1 MTTVIRAAR
10 TADLPAIFNLLERAF
25 PEAPHLFVPQT
36 ERDST
41 FRLRHGRVALLDGDV
56 AAYVRIFARTMLVGG
71 RPLPAGGIG
80 SVATHPDARGH
91 GLASALMRDAIEQ
104 MRREGMQVSFLFT
117 GIPRFY
123 APFGYRIVHQPHF
136 DADPREAAAAPHSS
150 LYDVRLAED
159 GDVPR
164 LLAIYRRA
172 VAGSTGAIVRTRRTW
187 RDATH
192 WLVEDGNGCFV
203 AERNGLPAA
212 YLRSRCRAHGHEII
226 EAECLPGH
234 EDAITALLAR
244 AASRA
249 IEHGERISALPPDD
263 HQLAT
268 ALRLLPSTRESAV
281 APHPMMVRAIA
292 DDPAIDAAFER
303 EPMYYWNS
311 DRI

>member
-10 TADLPAIFNLLERAF
+10 RAELPAIFNLLELAF
-25 PEAPHLFVPQT
+25 PEASRALFVAQT

-41 FRLRHGRVALLDGDV
+41 FRLRHGRVVLLDGEV

-80 SVATHPDARGH
+80 SVATHPGARGR

-104 MRREGMQVSFLFT
+104 MRRERMQVSFLFT

-123 APFGYRIVHQPHF
+123 APFGYRIIRQPYF
-136 DADPREAAAAPHSS
+136 DADPREAALAPHSG
-150 LYDVRLAED
+150 LYDVRGAEA

-172 VAGSTGAIVRTRRTW
+172 VAASTGAIARTRRTW

-192 WLVEDGNGCFV
+192 WLTEDDDGCFV

-212 YLRSRCRAHGHEII
+212 YLRSRCRAYGHEII

-234 EDAITALLAR
+234 EDAIIALLAR
-244 AASRA
+244 VGGRA
-249 IEHGERISALPPDD
+249 IEQGERIASTAPDD
-263 HQLAT
+263 HQLT
-268 ALRLLPSTRESAV
+268 MALRLLPSTRESA
-281 APHPMMVRAIA
+281 PLHPMMVRALT
-292 DDPAIDAAFER
+292 DDPPIDAAFER
-303 EPMYYWNS
+303 EPLHYWNS